1 MRIVSKLIGFIN
13 IFKKKYLISFIM
25 SSITKSNSK
34 NNAKL
39 KDLTKVRVIQHN
51 TVYVIGLSPKIAT
64 KLVIYK

>member
-1 MRIVSKLIGFIN
+1 
-13 IFKKKYLISFIM
+13 M